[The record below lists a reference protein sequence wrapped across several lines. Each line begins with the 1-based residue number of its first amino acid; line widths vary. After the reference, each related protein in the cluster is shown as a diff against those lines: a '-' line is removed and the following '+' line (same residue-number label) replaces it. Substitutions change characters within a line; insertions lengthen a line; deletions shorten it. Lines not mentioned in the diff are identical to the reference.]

1 MKTKTRNE
9 LRHAI
14 DDSIEVRR
22 LRVASA
28 PPTAQAGHIPLPS
41 CFPVEAPRAAINIR
55 NMLFLGELAS
65 SAVIVSGMLLNGDL
79 GWMLLAPALV
89 LVLVLLVEYKVIP
102 MLKYPVLR
110 DARINDL
117 KAHVAKDLH
126 AKAALQHEAK
136 RWRWN
141 DGVIFLIVLV
151 LFLLKAG
158 LLLSY
163 GSVQGAIVF
172 LLNWFVAFA
181 GVGIHLHGLISRVA
195 CHYRARKLESRE
207 RSKRLSADARELW
220 NTGSGELGDLV
231 EARFPIECS
240 EPLVTGQVDGHRLEL
255 DGSGQYA
262 LICKGIFDDGDR
274 DSLIHH
280 QKTLTAQQQ
289 LAKAL
294 VAVQIEM
301 LSLNNLKAMHESS
314 VHAAEPS
321 THALTATA

>member
-28 PPTAQAGHIPLPS
+28 PPTAQAGQIPLPS

-79 GWMLLAPALV
+79 GWMLLAPA
-89 LVLVLLVEYKVIP
+89 LVLLVEYKVIP

-141 DGVIFLIVLV
+141 DGVIFLIV
-151 LFLLKAG
+151 
-158 LLLSY
+158 
-163 GSVQGAIVF
+163 
-172 LLNWFVAFA
+172 
-181 GVGIHLHGLISRVA
+181 LHGLISRVA

-240 EPLVTGQVDGHRLEL
+240 EPLVTGQVDGHRLEV

-280 QKTLTAQQQ
+280 QKTLAAQQQ

-301 LSLNNLKAMHESS
+301 LSLNNLKAMHEIS
-314 VHAAEPS
+314 VHAAEPA
-321 THALTATA
+321 THAMTATA